1 MWVLAEYQPTTLFS
15 LRPATATTSGGKSL
29 IVPTP
34 FAVKMALLDIA
45 IRTQGLEAGRALF
58 SALRGL
64 RIALCL
70 PERIVVNSTF
80 AKIWRINDGVR
91 KKGKV
96 EEKRL
101 IAEAKV
107 KRKWPYQD
115 TIAYR
120 EYVQFGGS
128 LVLAFQGMTLDDL
141 SALLLQLNYLGKRGG
156 FMQLQRPPETVTELP
171 TRFAEMTAS
180 VSGAFPLGVLQLV
193 DDFGPTMTFEHADI
207 YCEKGIRLGKE
218 RVFHHVVLPY
228 QVVRSSR
235 SFTLYERFET

>member
-1 MWVLAEYQPTTLFS
+1 MPRQRSNA
-15 LRPATATTSGGKSL
+15 SGLTK
-29 IVPTP
+29 
-34 FAVKMALLDIA
+34 
-45 IRTQGLEAGRALF
+45 
-58 SALRGL
+58 
-64 RIALCL
+64 
-70 PERIVVNSTF
+70 
-80 AKIWRINDGVR
+80 
-91 KKGKV
+91 
-96 EEKRL
+96 
-101 IAEAKV
+101 
-107 KRKWPYQD
+107 D

-128 LVLAFQGMTLDDL
+128 LVLAFQGMALEDL

-156 FMQLQRPPETVTELP
+156 FMQLQRPPEMVTELP
-171 TRFAEMTAS
+171 TRFTEMTAS

-235 SFTLYERFET
+235 SFTLYEQFET